1 MAKRRKEKDE
11 ESDDKPFKVP
21 KFDEKEFLKNERRN
35 IKATFL
41 AFLFGILMAFVCF
54 GFWALMGSGTS
65 VRWGLVFLV
74 CIANIAFIKYIF
86 IRLNIDLTDFTKK
99 NWFVSIM
106 VYFFTW
112 LLVMIVL
119 VNPPVYDDEAP
130 FVQLAVL
137 PEIQEPGGNITIVA
151 KITDNV
157 GVNTDVLSLEITD
170 PDDNKT
176 QLTPIEFMY
185 DNQIAKY
192 VYENTENLQGDFSF
206 TLTATD
212 KNGLSTTKECSFS
225 YDEDAIEISMAAS
238 RFENLTHGDDFT
250 IDVDE
255 DISSNNF
262 RVYYTLNDGDE
273 IIVNREDASEK
284 DEYESSP
291 AYEGWEQNS
300 NYTMKVYVEVIH
312 YFDSVTSGYTTVEDL
327 LEYKF
332 SNVVKDSATYTFTTG
347 IDDDIG
353 DDDPPVEYNCTLALL
368 GQGQPDNV
376 MNYPLPCPKVVPVPG
391 FEAVLLI
398 ISLLVVVLF
407 YKYKK
412 KDENKKK

>member
-11 ESDDKPFKVP
+11 EDEDKPFKVP
-21 KFDEKEFLKNERRN
+21 KFDEEAFLKRERRN

-65 VRWGLVFLV
+65 LRWGLVFLV
-74 CIANIAFIKYIF
+74 CIANIAFIRYIF
-86 IRLNIDLTDFTKK
+86 IRLNLDLTDFTKK
-99 NWFVSIM
+99 NWFTVIM

-112 LLVMIVL
+112 LLVFIVL
-119 VNPPVYDDEAP
+119 VNPPIYDDEAP
-130 FVQLAVL
+130 FVELAVL

-157 GVNTDVLSLEITD
+157 GVNTNDISLEITD
-170 PDDNKT
+170 PDDNT
-176 QLTPIEFMY
+176 TLLSPVEFMY
-185 DNQIAKY
+185 HDLIVKY
-192 VYENTENLQGDFSF
+192 VYENTENLQGDFDF

-212 KNGLSTTKECSFS
+212 KNGLVTTESGSFS
-225 YDEDAIEISMAAS
+225 YDEDAIEIAMAAS
-238 RFENLTHGDDFT
+238 RFENLTHGDEFT

-273 IIVNREDASEK
+273 INVNRKDSNKK

-300 NYTMKVYVEVIH
+300 NYTMKVYAEVIY
-312 YFDSVTSGYTTVEDL
+312 YFDSVTSGYTLSDL
-327 LEYKF
+327 YNLKF
-332 SNVVKDSATYTFTTG
+332 SNIVKNSAEYEFTTDT
-347 IDDDIG
+347 DDRIG
-353 DDDPPVEYNCTLALL
+353 DDDPLVEYNCTL
-368 GQGQPDNV
+368 QKQPENV
-376 MNYPLPCPKVVPVPG
+376 MNYRLPCPNVIQVPG

-398 ISLLVVVLF
+398 ISLLVVILIF
-407 YKYKK
+407 KYKK
-412 KDENKKK
+412 KDENNKK